1 MTLFFLVLRNSYW
14 GKMFPKL
21 VIMCSDYRGCWCVST
36 ASYTR
41 NWCKVIMRL
50 CHRCRDRNKYEWISV
65 RSTKTQ
71 SGQEGCQKNRN
82 RTQNAHKP
90 VDRAA
95 TLYRVIFSPTRH
107 WVRAAFTGNK
117 KKNRS
122 TTNQIQQ
129 RWTYSAASN
138 CRCCQPGKLPQHK
151 HNINHFLHI
160 FPYY

>member
-1 MTLFFLVLRNSYW
+1 MLQVCCSDKIMHTHTRTHPKKINILILALQKPIILPSSVLSLSAAPFFHNIPWRWNVSISYLFYSNPLILYLGKDVSLLYTMTLFFLVLRNSYW

-71 SGQEGCQKNRN
+71 SGQEGC
-82 RTQNAHKP
+82 
-90 VDRAA
+90 
-95 TLYRVIFSPTRH
+95 
-107 WVRAAFTGNK
+107 
-117 KKNRS
+117 
-122 TTNQIQQ
+122 
-129 RWTYSAASN
+129 
-138 CRCCQPGKLPQHK
+138 
-151 HNINHFLHI
+151 
-160 FPYY
+160 